1 MPVLF
6 DARASEE
13 GAVANRRWLV
23 WSQSTTA
30 NPVPPRSTT
39 SVYARNRLTG
49 SRIRVSSL
57 RTSAQTGG
65 LSGDRLALQVVAR
78 GDSKISIVALDD
90 LRSIV
95 PFVASVNTGLW
106 EWRPSLS
113 GGWLL
118 FGRIDYARTR
128 YEVLLADL
136 RRGTV
141 RTLDS
146 VSGHA
151 AYAVPGQVNGS
162 WAVWTSCPDNWC
174 RVYRYDIARSTRA
187 PVPMVKQ
194 HVFQQF
200 GPAVSRT
207 GDVYFGTSKAGCRES
222 RIMKFD
228 DAGLT
233 TLARLPK
240 GTSFQYSYLDDSF
253 PEKADLYF
261 DRVGCGRG
269 DLSDVYRIPLE

>member
-1 MPVLF
+1 
-6 DARASEE
+6 
-13 GAVANRRWLV
+13 
-23 WSQSTTA
+23 
-30 NPVPPRSTT
+30 
-39 SVYARNRLTG
+39 
-49 SRIRVSSL
+49 L

-90 LRSIV
+90 LRRIV

-151 AYAVPGQVNGS
+151 AYAVPGQNTGS
-162 WAVWTSCPDNWC
+162 AVRGAMLDLWFPT
-174 RVYRYDIARSTRA
+174 AA
-187 PVPMVKQ
+187 
-194 HVFQQF
+194 
-200 GPAVSRT
+200 
-207 GDVYFGTSKAGCRES
+207 
-222 RIMKFD
+222 
-228 DAGLT
+228 DALRWGRQT
-233 TLARLPK
+233 VVITLR
-240 GTSFQYSYLDDSF
+240 
-253 PEKADLYF
+253 
-261 DRVGCGRG
+261 
-269 DLSDVYRIPLE
+269 

>member
-1 MPVLF
+1 M
-6 DARASEE
+6 
-13 GAVANRRWLV
+13 
-23 WSQSTTA
+23 
-30 NPVPPRSTT
+30 NP
-39 SVYARNRLTG
+39 
-49 SRIRVSSL
+49 L

-65 LSGDRLALQVVAR
+65 LSGDRVALQVVAR
-78 GDSKISIVALDD
+78 GDSKVSIVALGD
-90 LRSIV
+90 V
-95 PFVASVNTGLW
+95 PSTVRLGGSVNTPQW

-113 GGWLL
+113 GRWLL
-118 FGRIDYARTR
+118 FGRIDYVRAR
-128 YEVLLADL
+128 YQVLLADL
-136 RRGTV
+136 RTGTV

-187 PVPMVKQ
+187 PLPMARQ

-222 RIMKFD
+222 RIMKFA

-233 TLARLPK
+233 MLTQLPE
-240 GTSFQYSYLDDSF
+240 GISFQYSYLDDSS
-253 PEKADLYF
+253 PERADLYF
-261 DRVGCGRG
+261 DRVGCGRS